1 MTELKKHWVLNQNAF
16 RSFLTWLDAGVDS
29 GGESYIEMRRR
40 LVLYFDRKNCTAP
53 DDLADE
59 TMNRIARK
67 LEEKG
72 EIIDVSP
79 AHYCYIVAKFVF
91 LESIRED
98 KRVAKSVDAMAEDG
112 VAVAALT
119 TPPAPHGTEDDREK
133 MMNCLDRCMMRLPQ
147 DERKI
152 IVEYYQGEKKE
163 KIMRRSGLAAR
174 LGVTLNALSIRA
186 CRIRYRLETCLTTCS
201 QEG

>member
-119 TPPAPHGTEDDREK
+119 TPPAPDGTEDDREK